1 LRKNEGKVYF
11 AFDGDDFNP
20 NEITKLLKIQP
31 SNIRLKN
38 SLPSRKLPKFSSWI
52 FSSDNIVDEI
62 IDIYDMTT
70 VLVKTLEAKV
80 DIINEIK
87 QKFNVTT
94 RLEIVL
100 SFTTNE
106 EVSTPIIGFEIDTI
120 AFLAKIGAYV
130 DIDTYLLPS

>member
-1 LRKNEGKVYF
+1 MRKNEGKVYF